1 MTTNTA
7 LPETLIAGLGKT
19 GLSVARFLHRRGMPF
34 AVTDS
39 RAEPPC
45 LAALRKEFPDT
56 PLRLNGL
63 DTDACTQAR
72 QIIVSPGVSLREPA
86 LAAAQAQGV
95 EIVGDIE
102 LFAQQAPAPT
112 VAITGSNGKSTVTT
126 LLGNMAERAGR
137 NVRVGGNLGT
147 PALDLLTDV
156 PPELYVLELSSFQL
170 ETTRSLNAAAAVVL
184 NITPDHMDR
193 YRDLTDYVAAKRR
206 VYQGSGVMVVNR
218 DDARVASMAETH
230 RTCIGFTLA
239 EPQVGDF
246 GVRTVHGERWLAQG
260 DKNLLS
266 VTTLR
271 IKGDHNVAN
280 ALAALALGT
289 AVGLSMGDMLA
300 ALKAFAGLPHRSQWV
315 AEYDD
320 IAWYNDSK
328 GTNVGATLAALSG
341 LGAIQGELSL
351 AGGKIVLIAGGDGKN
366 ADFSVLRDA
375 VSRYAR
381 AVILIGRDAPVIATA
396 LENTVPLVQAHDMKD
411 AVRKAQKLTHTGDA
425 VLLSPACASFDM
437 YSGYEERGRVFTA
450 AVHACMGVS
459 AP

>member
-7 LPETLIAGLGKT
+7 LPQTLIAGLGKT
-19 GLSVARFLHRRGMPF
+19 GLSVARFLRRRGIPF

-39 RAEPPC
+39 RAEPPG
-45 LAALRKEFPDT
+45 LAVLRKEFPDA

-63 DTDACTQAR
+63 DADACTHAR
-72 QIIVSPGVSLREPA
+72 RIIASPGVSLREPA
-86 LAAAQAQGV
+86 LAAAQAQGI
-95 EIVGDIE
+95 EIIGDVE
-102 LFAQQAPAPT
+102 LFAQNAQAPT

-137 NVRVGGNLGT
+137 DVRVGGNLGT
-147 PALDLLTDV
+147 PALDLLDGTQPD
-156 PPELYVLELSSFQL
+156 LYVLELSSFQL
-170 ETTRSLNAAAAVVL
+170 ETTRSLNATAATVL

-193 YRDLTDYVAAKRR
+193 YHDLAGYAAAKQRI
-206 VYQGSGVMVVNR
+206 YHGNGVMVVNR
-218 DDARVASMAETH
+218 DDARVAAMADA
-230 RTCIGFTLA
+230 RRNCVGFTLA
-239 EPQVGDF
+239 EPQAGDF
-246 GVRTVHGERWLAQG
+246 GVRVAHGERWLAHG
-260 DKNLLS
+260 EKNLLPVS
-266 VTTLR
+266 ALR
-271 IKGDHNVAN
+271 IKGDHNIAN

-289 AVGLSMGDMLA
+289 AAGLPMRAMLDT
-300 ALKAFAGLPHRSQWV
+300 LQAFPGLPHRSQWV
-315 AEYDD
+315 TERDG

-341 LGAIQGELSL
+341 LGAVLG
-351 AGGKIVLIAGGDGKN
+351 AGKIALIAGGDGKN
-366 ADFSVLRDA
+366 ADFSILRDA

-381 AVILIGRDAPVIATA
+381 AVVLLGRDAPVIATA

-411 AVRKAQKLTHTGDA
+411 AVRKAQQFVHTGDA

-450 AVHACMGVS
+450 AVHACLGEP

>member
-1 MTTNTA
+1 MTTTPA
-7 LPETLIAGLGKT
+7 LPEMLIAGLGKT
-19 GLSVARFLHRRGMPF
+19 GLSVARFLHRRGVPF

-39 RAEPPC
+39 RAEPPG
-45 LAALRKEFPDT
+45 LAVLRKEFPDT

-63 DTDACTQAR
+63 DTEACTQAR
-72 QIIVSPGVSLREPA
+72 QIIVSPGISLREPA

-102 LFAQQAPAPT
+102 LFARQAQAPT

-126 LLGNMAERAGR
+126 LLGNMAGRAGR
-137 NVRVGGNLGT
+137 DARVGGNLGT
-147 PALDLLTDV
+147 PALDLLTDA

-193 YRDLTDYVAAKRR
+193 YHDLADYVAAKRQI
-206 VYQGSGVMVVNR
+206 YQGSGVMVVNR
-218 DDARVASMAETH
+218 DDARVAAMAETR
-230 RTCIGFTLA
+230 RTCVGFTLA
-239 EPQVGDF
+239 EPQAGDF
-246 GVRTVHGERWLAQG
+246 GVRNVHGERWLAQG
-260 DKNLLS
+260 DKNLLP
-266 VTTLR
+266 VHTLR

-289 AVGLSMGDMLA
+289 AVGLPMGDMLA
-300 ALKAFAGLPHRSQWV
+300 ALKEFAGLPHRSQWV
-315 AEYDD
+315 TEHDG

-341 LGAIQGELSL
+341 LGASQGTPGVV
-351 AGGKIVLIAGGDGKN
+351 AGRIVLIAGGDGKN

-381 AVILIGRDAPVIATA
+381 AVILIGRDAPAIATA

-411 AVRKAQKLTHTGDA
+411 AVRKAQQHAHSGDA

-450 AVHACMGVS
+450 AVHACLEGS
-459 AP
+459 AS